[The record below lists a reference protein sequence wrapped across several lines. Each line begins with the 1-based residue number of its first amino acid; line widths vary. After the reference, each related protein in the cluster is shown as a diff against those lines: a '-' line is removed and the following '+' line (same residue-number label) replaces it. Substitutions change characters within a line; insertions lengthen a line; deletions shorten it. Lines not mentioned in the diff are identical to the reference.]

1 MNAWRLLLILVL
13 SAPAWV
19 AAQVSAPVAT
29 QEADAAET
37 QRLHALFE
45 RTWEESARLFPE
57 WATYR
62 GDHRFGDRLNDASE
76 EAQAALDRRVHEVL
90 AEARAIR
97 RESLSA
103 TDRVS
108 LDMFIRQYQRFADEQ
123 AFPGWR
129 TLEIGALGG
138 LQSDFADLVQV
149 SPVRTR
155 EQVQQLLARIAAY
168 PRRMEQEI
176 AKLRR
181 GIALGWVSPR
191 DVLDRAVA
199 QIDAQLP
206 ARVEDMPHYRPFTR
220 LGRDIPE
227 AERSALQQAGRAA
240 IEQHVQPALRR
251 LRAFIVD
258 EYRPQA
264 PAGVSL
270 AQYPGGAKVYDMVV
284 RNETTTDLTARQ
296 IHDIGLAEL
305 ARLRERM
312 DAVRREV
319 KFDGDFA
326 AFARHLYTDPRFL
339 PSSPEALL
347 AGYREIAKRIDG
359 ELPRLFA
366 ELPRMPYG
374 VQPMPAHMGAHRA
387 EYYQRPALDGSRAG
401 FFYANVLGWKTK
413 PLWSMETLVAHE
425 AVPGHHLQ
433 LARAMEIAALPAF
446 RRSAFGYTA
455 YTEGWA
461 LYAES
466 LGFELGLYTDPYSR
480 WGHLQWQ
487 AFRAARLVV
496 DTGMHALG
504 WSRQR
509 CIDYMV
515 EQTGVDR
522 AFVESEIDRY
532 SSQPGQA
539 LGYMIGRMKFEA
551 LRDKAKAR
559 LGARFDIRRFHN
571 AVLDQGALPLTTLET
586 LVDEWIEAEQR
597 RRS

>member
-19 AAQVSAPVAT
+19 AAQASAPAPAPA
-29 QEADAAET
+29 ADATET
-37 QRLHALFE
+37 ARLHALFE
-45 RTWEESARLFPE
+45 RTWDEGARLFPE

-62 GDHRFGDRLNDASE
+62 GDHRYGDRLADASE

-123 AFPGWR
+123 AHPGWR

-227 AERSALQQAGRAA
+227 AERTTLQRSGRAA

-258 EYRPQA
+258 EYRPKA
-264 PAGVSL
+264 PTGVSL
-270 AQYPGGAKVYDMVV
+270 AQYPGGDKVYDMVV
-284 RNETTTDLTARQ
+284 RNETTTDLSARQ

-339 PSSPEALL
+339 PTSPEALL

-374 VQPMPAHMGAHRA
+374 VQPMPAHMGANRA
-387 EYYQRPALDGSRAG
+387 EYYQRPALDGSRG
-401 FFYANVLGWKTK
+401 GTFFANLLGWKTK

-433 LARAMEIAALPAF
+433 LARGMEIAALPAF

-461 LYAES
+461 LYAET

-509 CIDYMV
+509 CVDYMV

-586 LVDEWIEAEQR
+586 LVDEWIEGQLKAG
-597 RRS
+597 